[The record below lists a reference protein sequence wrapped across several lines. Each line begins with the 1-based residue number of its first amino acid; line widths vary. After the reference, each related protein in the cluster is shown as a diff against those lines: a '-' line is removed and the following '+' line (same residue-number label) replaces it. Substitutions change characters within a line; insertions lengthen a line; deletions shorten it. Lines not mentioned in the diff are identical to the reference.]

1 MKYSIEYISTFY
13 ADIRSVADRLS
24 AYPSKASRIFSK
36 IDKIIPPLAHM
47 PEMYPVY
54 PDVPAYRFIVV
65 EDYLIFYKINKDDG
79 VIEIRRLI
87 YSRMDIP
94 AHM

>member
-1 MKYSIEYISTFY
+1 
-13 ADIRSVADRLS
+13 
-24 AYPSKASRIFSK
+24 
-36 IDKIIPPLAHM
+36 M